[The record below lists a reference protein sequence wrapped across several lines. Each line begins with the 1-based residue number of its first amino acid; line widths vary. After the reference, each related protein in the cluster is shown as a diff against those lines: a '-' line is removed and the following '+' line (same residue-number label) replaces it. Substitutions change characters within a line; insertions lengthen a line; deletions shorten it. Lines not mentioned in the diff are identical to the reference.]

1 MSWPIPLRDYGAMS
15 GLVHGAVA
23 AALLATTA
31 FAASATLRLRSLAEL
46 ILAAY
51 LFAFAEVV
59 MLVLLLSPFGAVE
72 RPALLVGLA
81 LVCVIVVGIW
91 GWRGR
96 PRPEASG
103 LRRIGAILQTNRVVA
118 LLAAVVT
125 LALIYTVALIAGT
138 APNNGDSLAYHLARA
153 AFWRQEGRV
162 GYISDA
168 YDERLNTFPPNG
180 EIVLTL
186 ILEVTRSERAVGFVQ
201 FASALTCALGVFA
214 LARRVG
220 SSEREAAFG
229 ALVFL
234 TLPTVLLQASTT
246 KNDLVLTALLL
257 AATVFLM
264 GHSRFPNLFLVALAV
279 ALALGTKVLAVF
291 ALPLLC
297 LVAVGAQPPD
307 RRAPRLLALVAG
319 TAVGSYWYMVNIAE
333 TGRVL
338 GHLTEHRSVVLH
350 VQENVLTASAFVL
363 DTFDLSGAV
372 NADLFV
378 YIVVGAVLVVSSIL
392 ARRRDYIDSGSALLR
407 GGLFVAVIP
416 FGVLMGSYLL
426 WHVFETLDDVLE
438 APAGR
443 LPVRRWVAPT
453 EASESFSW
461 FGPVGLL
468 LLFGIL
474 AATVVL
480 ARRHS
485 LPRLAVLFALAPL
498 LWLVFISLSLPYD
511 RSEGR
516 YFIFPIALSA
526 SLWGLVLRVPSAAWA
541 TCAMGATT
549 AALSLVHFV
558 EKPSGVRLFEGDVP
572 ETIWGAERWRVHSV
586 HQPRTPRM
594 ALRFLSELPHDAS
607 VALALGYN
615 DFGYPAFGPNLK
627 RHVEL
632 IPAGSSSRLSESEW
646 LLANSRRSR
655 EIDRTCW
662 RVVITSPEGWVGFR
676 RRAVACGP

>member
-1 MSWPIPLRDYGAMS
+1 MLD
-15 GLVHGAVA
+15 LVHGVVA
-23 AALLATTA
+23 TALLVTTS
-31 FAASATLRLRSLAEL
+31 FAGAATLRLRSLAEL

-59 MLVLLLSPFGAVE
+59 ILILLLSPFGAVK
-72 RPALLVGLA
+72 RPALLVGLV
-81 LVCVIVVGIW
+81 LVCVIVVGMW
-91 GWRGR
+91 WWRGR
-96 PRPEASG
+96 PCPEASG
-103 LRRIGAILQTNRVVA
+103 LRDFGAILQNDRVVA
-118 LLAAVVT
+118 LLAGIIT
-125 LALIYTVALIAGT
+125 LALVYTFALIIGT

-153 AFWRQEGRV
+153 AFWQQEGRV

-168 YDERLNTFPPNG
+168 YDERLNIFPPNG

-201 FASALTCALGVFA
+201 FASALTCAVGVFA

-264 GHSRFPNLFLVALAV
+264 GRRRFPNLFLVALAV

-307 RRAPRLLALVAG
+307 RRARLLSLVVGA
-319 TAVGSYWYMVNIAE
+319 AVGSYWYMVNIAE

-338 GHLTEHRSVVLH
+338 GHLTEHRSVVFH
-350 VQENVLTASAFVL
+350 AQENVLTASAFLL

-372 NADLFV
+372 NMDLFV
-378 YIVVGAVLVVSSIL
+378 YMVAGGALVVASIL
-392 ARRRDYIDSGSALLR
+392 AKRGDQSLSASALLR

-416 FGVLMGSYLL
+416 FGVLLGSYLL
-426 WHVFETLDDVLE
+426 WHVFETMDDFLE
-438 APAGR
+438 APEGR
-443 LPVRRWVAPT
+443 LPVRSWVAPT

-468 LLFGIL
+468 LPVAMC
-474 AATVVL
+474 AATLVL
-480 ARRHS
+480 VQRRS
-485 LPRLAVLFALAPL
+485 LPRLAVLLAFAPL
-498 LWLVFISLSLPYD
+498 LWLVFVSLSLAYD

-516 YFIFPIALSA
+516 YFIFPLALSA
-526 SLWGLVLRVPSAAWA
+526 SLWGLVLRIPSVAWA

-558 EKPSGVRLFEGDVP
+558 EKPSGVRLFESDVP
-572 ETIWGAERWRVHSV
+572 ETIWGAKRWRVHSV
-586 HQPRTPRM
+586 HQPLTPPI
-594 ALRFLSELPHDAS
+594 ALRFLSDLPRDDS
-607 VALALGYN
+607 VSLALGYN
-615 DFGYPAFGPNLK
+615 DFGYPAFGPNLT

-632 IPAGSSSRLSESEW
+632 IPAGSSARLSGSEW

-662 RVVITSPEGWVGFR
+662 RVVVTSPEGWVGFR
-676 RRAVACGP
+676 RRGVAC